1 MRGKTKLYAGVGIR
15 GRDPASFPTRV
26 VFACLSTQSRVQV
39 CPEGPAMSSL
49 DRIWLFPH
57 SLAPISTLF
66 SPESCRSKQGKSS
79 TTTPSLSDILAV
91 SSGRDNGTVWYL

>member
-49 DRIWLFPH
+49 DRIWPCLQDNPVALSGAQH
-57 SLAPISTLF
+57 VQISTF
-66 SPESCRSKQGKSS
+66 VRSGNFLCTKKI
-79 TTTPSLSDILAV
+79 TCI
-91 SSGRDNGTVWYL
+91 